1 MDNADDDATTTSP
14 STPASE
20 SESPPVTPTAPSEPT
35 VASAPSNVSLTWRGL
50 IDDSD
55 PAESSRRR
63 PIGAAGNV
71 LTSAL
76 IALGIMRGRNPDGSL
91 APRPVKRMV
100 LLFGGAAVVFLVA
113 TAGHIVAA
121 GTVSVPVTLGKAGEA
136 FEPGLH
142 FTLPWPLATTRD
154 VSTQSQAYTMSA
166 TVGEGQQANVDD
178 SVSVLGS
185 DGAAANIDAT
195 VLYKIR
201 PSQAKELLEQIGLDY
216 QSKIVRPSART
227 CIRQEFTKYPIVSA
241 ATSKWNDLQTEITKC
256 MKERVES
263 SGLIVQDFQL
273 REVTLSKEVQ
283 SAIDGKVASQQD
295 SERQKFELAVATQRA
310 DIVRVNAQA
319 TADANQIL
327 ACGGGIVEVELFG
340 EKRKVIQP
348 NPIDRCSQ
356 AQLTPAFLQFTYI
369 QALKEL
375 VNSKNTT
382 TLVIPAGTD
391 LNTFVGLNGAA
402 TGAAAAGTPTVV
414 TPPAATPPAP
424 VAPPTTAAPGTGA
437 GQ

>member
-1 MDNADDDATTTSP
+1 MDNADDAEPSP
-14 STPASE
+14 LTPASD
-20 SESPPVTPTAPSEPT
+20 SDRTPTPAAPPAPAPAAPPT
-35 VASAPSNVSLTWRGL
+35 VSLTWRGL
-50 IDDSD
+50 IDEND
-55 PAESSRRR
+55 PVDSSRRR
-63 PIGAAGNV
+63 PLGAASNV
-71 LTSAL
+71 LASLFTS
-76 IALGIMRGRNPDGSL
+76 LGIMRRRNPDGTL

-100 LLFGGAAVVFLVA
+100 LLFGGAALVFLVA
-113 TAGHIVAA
+113 SAAHIVAA

-166 TVGEGQQANVDD
+166 MTGEGQQSNVDD

-195 VLYKIR
+195 VLYKVR

-227 CIRQEFTKYPIVSA
+227 CIRQEFTKYGIVSA

-256 MKERVES
+256 MKDRVEPA
-263 SGLIVQDFQL
+263 GLIVQDFQL
-273 REVTLSKEVQ
+273 REVSLSKEVQ
-283 SAIDGKVASQQD
+283 AAIDGKVASQQD

-327 ACGGGIVEVELFG
+327 ACGGAIVEVDLFG

-348 NPIDRCSQ
+348 NPVDRCSQ

-391 LNTFVGLNGAA
+391 LNTFVGLNGAGP
-402 TGAAAAGTPTVV
+402 GAAAGAPTVV
-414 TPPAATPPAP
+414 TPPVAT
-424 VAPPTTAAPGTGA
+424 PPTTAPPAAPVTTAAPAGA